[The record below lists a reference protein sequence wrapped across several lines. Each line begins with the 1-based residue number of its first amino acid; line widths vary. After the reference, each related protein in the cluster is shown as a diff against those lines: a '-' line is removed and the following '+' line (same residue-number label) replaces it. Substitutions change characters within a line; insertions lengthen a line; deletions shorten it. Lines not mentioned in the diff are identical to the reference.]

1 MKCNI
6 WIEWISARTE
16 WCYGSEPT
24 HPFVSSSSL
33 MTYVDELVHVCV
45 CCVCGGEC
53 VVCVC
58 EGGVYFHLLCLFK
71 IVFFLCIAYLALANL
86 AQLEIS
92 FHC

>member
-6 WIEWISARTE
+6 WPEWISARTE

-45 CCVCGGEC
+45 CLC
-53 VVCVC
+53 VCVC
-58 EGGVYFHLLCLFK
+58 VLCVWGGGVSVYFHLLCLFK
-71 IVFFLCIAYLALANL
+71 IVLFMRSLPCV
-86 AQLEIS
+86 S
-92 FHC
+92 